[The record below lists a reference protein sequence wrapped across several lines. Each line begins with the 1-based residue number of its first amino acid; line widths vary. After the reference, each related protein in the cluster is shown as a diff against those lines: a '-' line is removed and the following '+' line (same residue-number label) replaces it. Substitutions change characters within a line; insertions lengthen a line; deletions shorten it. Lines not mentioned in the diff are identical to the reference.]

1 MLTWR
6 FVLKVMNNE
15 RKILTHHGII
25 DHIAQQ
31 IVSVITQVCKESKL
45 WIHPNL
51 RSSNFSFTYSFKFI
65 YFCIVD
71 VRLRKR
77 TLFKKIGN
85 HSQPL
90 KLQQN
95 IRFVTN
101 LWKNWENLW
110 KLHIQLEILS
120 YLAYGPKSLNMQ
132 GFDTQAKIDIFYQ
145 LVLLS
150 NNLVLMSY

>member
-6 FVLKVMNNE
+6 FALKVMNNE

-65 YFCIVD
+65 
-71 VRLRKR
+71 KR
-77 TLFKKIGN
+77 TLYKKIGN
-85 HSQPL
+85 HSQTL

-95 IRFVTN
+95 ITFVTN
-101 LWKNWENLW
+101 LHNWENLW

-132 GFDTQAKIDIFYQ
+132 GFDTQVKVNIFYQ
-145 LVLLS
+145 LVLII
-150 NNLVLMSY
+150 